1 MNRTT
6 HGWRTSPSAAILA
19 LLCATAIW
27 GGTFPVVKDALT
39 PVGPMQVFDFLAWRF
54 ALATLVMALARP
66 RTLARL
72 GRDGWRHGA
81 LLGVALGVGFIVQTA
96 GLQRT
101 PSSVAGFVT
110 GMFVVFTPLV
120 TWAILHRRVGASAW
134 LAVLTATCGLAL
146 LSAGTSGKD
155 ATHASVAGLV
165 LVLSCA
171 LAYAVHIVG
180 LGEWSAKHDPYGL
193 AVAQLGTVTVLC
205 AVAAAF
211 GAHGLR
217 PPDDGSAWF
226 AVGLTALAATA
237 LAFVI
242 QTWSQSVLDPTRAS
256 VVMTM
261 EPVFAGL
268 FAVGF
273 AGESMTAVAILGA
286 ALVIAGMLLTEL
298 GSGRDV
304 AQRRLET

>member
-1 MNRTT
+1 
-6 HGWRTSPSAAILA
+6 
-19 LLCATAIW
+19 LLSATAIW
-27 GGTFPVVKDALT
+27 GGTFPVVKDAVT
-39 PVGPMQVFDFLAWRF
+39 PAGPMQVFDFLAWRF

-66 RTLARL
+66 RTLTRL
-72 GRDGWRHGA
+72 GRDGWRHGG
-81 LLGVALGVGFIVQTA
+81 LLGLPLGIGFIVQTA

-120 TWAILHRRVGASAW
+120 TWVILRRHVGGSAW
-134 LAVLTATCGLAL
+134 IAVLTATSGLAL

-155 ATHASVAGLV
+155 ATHASAAGLV

-171 LAYAVHIVG
+171 LAYALHIVG
-180 LGEWSAKHDPYGL
+180 LGEWSAKHDSYGL
-193 AVAQLGTVTVLC
+193 AVVQLATVTVLC
-205 AVAAAF
+205 TVAAAF
-211 GAHGLR
+211 GKHGLR
-217 PPDDGSAWF
+217 PPDNGKAWF
-226 AVGLTALAATA
+226 AVALTALAATA

-273 AGESMTAVAILGA
+273 AGESMTAVAVVGA
-286 ALVIAGMLLTEL
+286 VLVIAGMLLTEL